1 MDNFNLKKFLVENK
15 LTTNSKL
22 LKENNEYKE
31 TVVYEDDENRI
42 KLVYEPAGGSSYDAD
57 MGMEGDE
64 MPYYLVNDFHGEDWD
79 VINSYFENPSDREIA
94 QDIQDH
100 LGEVDS
106 KGFFLKD
113 FGYVEKAAN
122 IKPDTA
128 MFSSN
133 E

>member
-1 MDNFNLKKFLVENK
+1 MKNFDLKKFLVENR
-15 LTTNSKL
+15 LTSNSKL
-22 LKENNEYKE
+22 LKENTEYKE
-31 TVVYEDDENRI
+31 IVVYEDSENRI
-42 KLVYEPAGGSSYDAD
+42 KLVYEPGGGNSYDMDAEE
-57 MGMEGDE
+57 EGDE

-79 VINSYFENPSDREIA
+79 VLSSYFEKPSDREIA
-94 QDIQDH
+94 QDVQDH

-113 FGYVEKAAN
+113 FGYVDKAAS

-128 MFSSN
+128 TFSSN